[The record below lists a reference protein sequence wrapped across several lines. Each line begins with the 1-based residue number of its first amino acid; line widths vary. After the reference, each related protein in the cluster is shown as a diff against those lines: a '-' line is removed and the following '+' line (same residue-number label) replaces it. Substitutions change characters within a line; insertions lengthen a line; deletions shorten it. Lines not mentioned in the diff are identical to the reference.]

1 MRGGRHTDGM
11 SNPLDIRQWA
21 DRYVAQW
28 NEPDPEV
35 RAKLIRELWA
45 QDGLQVLVDPP
56 REVREAAGRLAFS
69 VPPLEVRGHDALNA
83 RVTRAYEMFV
93 ATGEHVF
100 EAAEEALPLLSGVL
114 SIRWSMVST
123 STGQAVGGGL
133 DILALDSDGRILTDH
148 QFIGVS

>member
-1 MRGGRHTDGM
+1 MQGRRHTEGM
-11 SNPLDIRQWA
+11 SNPLDIKQWA

-28 NEPDPEV
+28 NEPDPAA

-45 QDGLQVLVDPP
+45 SDGLQVLVDPP
-56 REVREAAGRLAFS
+56 QEVREAAGRLAFS

-93 ATGEHVF
+93 ASGEHVF

-123 STGQAVGGGL
+123 RTGQVVGGGL